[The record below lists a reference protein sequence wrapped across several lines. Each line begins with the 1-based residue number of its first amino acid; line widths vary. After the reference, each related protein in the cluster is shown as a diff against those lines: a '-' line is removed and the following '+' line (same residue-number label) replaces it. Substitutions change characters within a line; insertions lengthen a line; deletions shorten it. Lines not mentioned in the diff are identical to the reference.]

1 MINSN
6 ATLRA
11 YVDLKSPL
19 CYNCTKPLIKN
30 SLRASARTQ
39 GENISKFTRI
49 NEQIRANEL
58 RVLDEHGANLGV
70 MSRIEALAAAR
81 AAELDLV
88 EVSPDANPPV
98 CKIVDYG
105 KYNYQREKQLQ
116 KNKRNVKVQEVK
128 QMRFGLKIGE
138 NDMTVKL
145 RKVQS
150 FLDNGDK
157 VKIAVVYRGRENAH
171 RELGFKLA
179 ERLIDSFNGTIAV
192 DSKPQLNGK
201 QLIFMIRGTGAKPIP
216 KAEVSEDIKPTYSI

>member
-1 MINSN
+1 MCKVRMP
-6 ATLRA
+6 AH
-11 YVDLKSPL
+11 K
-19 CYNCTKPLIKN
+19 
-30 SLRASARTQ
+30 
-39 GENISKFTRI
+39 GEDISKYTRI

-58 RVLDEHGANLGV
+58 RVLDEHGENLGV
-70 MSRIEALAAAR
+70 MSRADALAAAR

-138 NDMTVKL
+138 NDMAVKL
-145 RKVQS
+145 RKVQG
-150 FLDNGDK
+150 FLDDGDK

-171 RELGFKLA
+171 REMGFHLA
-179 ERLIDSFNGTIAV
+179 EKLIDSFNGTIAV

-201 QLIFMIRGTGAKPIP
+201 QLIFMIRSNGAKPVIKEAP
-216 KAEVSEDIKPTYSI
+216 EDTKPTFSI